1 MEMNHSEVKERVLPV
16 IYKELVLPE
25 DMKIEEDDDLIN
37 DLGADELDVIS
48 IILAL
53 EEKFDI
59 AIPEKSCIEIKE
71 VKDMI
76 FVVEQALGKKN
87 G

>member
-59 AIPEKSCIEIKE
+59 AIPEKSCIEI
-71 VKDMI
+71 